1 MVSPLG
7 WLYGKIINQRNAS
20 YERGTLKSHHLGAP
34 TISIGNIT
42 VGGTGKT
49 PLVARIAEILAER
62 GEKVCIISRGFKR
75 ENEKEQILVS
85 DGKSVLADVRKSGD
99 EPFEL
104 ASKLLGKAVVIANAD
119 RVEAAKWALDNFEV
133 TVFLLDDGFQHRKAK
148 RDLDIVVIDAT
159 NPFGNRESLPSGILR
174 EPIENLARG
183 NLFVITR
190 GNLVASVSEIV
201 SEIRKYNQSSPI
213 VLSENVTAKTTSLSD
228 FISGPACDDEYICTT
243 CLAFCALGN
252 PDNFFSQLK
261 KSGFDVSSTRAF
273 PDHHSYSQKDVEKLE
288 KLARKNSAETF
299 LTTAK
304 DAVKLR
310 DLDFTIPCFVVES
323 RLAFDNEKKLRE
335 EIYAVL
341 ED

>member
-20 YERGTLKSHHLGAP
+20 YDRGTLKSHYLGAP
-34 TISIGNIT
+34 TISVGNIT

-49 PLVARIAEILAER
+49 PLVVHIAEILAEQ
-62 GEKVCIISRGFKR
+62 GEKVCIISRGYKR
-75 ENEKEQILVS
+75 ENEKEQVLVS
-85 DGKSVLADVRKSGD
+85 DGKGVLADVRKTGD
-99 EPFEL
+99 EPFVL
-104 ASKLLGKAVVIANAD
+104 ASKLTGKAVVIANPD

-159 NPFGNRESLPSGILR
+159 DPFGNLEPLPSGILR

-183 NLFVITR
+183 DLFVITR
-190 GNLVASVSEIV
+190 GNLVESVSEVV
-201 SEIRKYNQSSPI
+201 SEIRKHNQSSPI
-213 VLSENVTAKTTSLSD
+213 ILSENVTAKTTRLSD
-228 FISGPACDDEYICTT
+228 FISGTACDDEYIRTK

-252 PDNFFSQLK
+252 PENFFNQLK
-261 KSGFDVSSTRAF
+261 KSGFEVSSTRAF
-273 PDHHSYSQKDVEKLE
+273 SDHHSYLQRDVEKLE
-288 KLARKNSAETF
+288 KIALQNSAEAF

-310 DLDFTIPCFVVES
+310 ELEFNIPCFVVES

-335 EIYAVL
+335 KIYAVF
-341 ED
+341 ES